1 MKLLI
6 LTLHLICLSG
16 CAGYNEWR
24 MEKDL
29 KKMRADALK
38 KIDVAACEKSGGKI
52 EGVGM
57 FGIPSCVV
65 YYADG
70 GKPCKSESECEGMC
84 FSPDVLEE
92 KTSVTGICERSEQ
105 DRFGC
110 YSAVENG
117 VVLYSICAD

>member
-1 MKLLI
+1 
-6 LTLHLICLSG
+6 
-16 CAGYNEWR
+16 
-24 MEKDL
+24 MENGKRSE
-29 KKMRADALK
+29 KMRADALK
-38 KIDVAACEKSGGKI
+38 KIDIAACEKSSGKI

-57 FGIPSCVV
+57 FGIPSCVA

-84 FSPDVLEE
+84 FTPDVLEG
-92 KTSVTGICERSEQ
+92 KTSVTGICERSEH